1 MPAGCLRFRAS
12 RLPVRR
18 LAAGGLIPW
27 NEEQAM
33 SDVVRDA
40 QSHPGYYLPEGAQYR
55 LQQLRDHMRFLARL
69 AQPRTQAEEQTR
81 QPAIRMDELA
91 LCLELLAEQVTQAL
105 AQVQWPARL
114 ESDASDNDQ
123 NDAGEA
129 A

>member
-1 MPAGCLRFRAS
+1 
-12 RLPVRR
+12 
-18 LAAGGLIPW
+18 
-27 NEEQAM
+27 M

-69 AQPRTQAEEQTR
+69 AQPRTQAEEQAR
-81 QPAIRMDELA
+81 QPAIRLDELA
-91 LCLELLAEQVTQAL
+91 CCLELLAEQVTQAL

-114 ESDASDNDQ
+114 EPDASDNARAD
-123 NDAGEA
+123 DGEA